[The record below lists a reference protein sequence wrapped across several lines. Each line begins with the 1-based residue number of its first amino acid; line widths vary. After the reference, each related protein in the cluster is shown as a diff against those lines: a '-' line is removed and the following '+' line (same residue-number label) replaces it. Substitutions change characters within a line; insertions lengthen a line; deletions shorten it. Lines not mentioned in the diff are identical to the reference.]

1 MTTERDKAIVAAAIE
16 AAAKEA
22 ERCYVKSTSLFELG
36 TEAEKAIHS
45 LDRDAIIASVPEK
58 MNDRYGDGSQHAICK
73 RCGFCSSCGD
83 CTCAPTEGK
92 P

>member
-1 MTTERDKAIVAAAIE
+1 MTTERDKAIAEAVIE
-16 AAAKEA
+16 AAAKLVD
-22 ERCYVKSTSLFELG
+22 YG
-36 TEAEKAIHS
+36 PHS
-45 LDRDAIIASVPEK
+45 AGEFCSSQIRTLDLDAIIASVPET

-73 RCGFCSSCGD
+73 RCGLCSSCGD